1 MRKLRNMK
9 SRWFGA
15 KWMLLVCS
23 VFFIYTGAMAQSKE
37 EAAVLKQLD
46 RLNDAIVEK
55 KEAVLKEVL
64 HDALWYGH
72 SGGRLDD
79 KKAAIEDIMNGPID
93 FLTLK
98 MEDVKVQVADNN
110 ATVRFIFD
118 SNATNKGES
127 INIRIGVMTVWK
139 KDRSGW
145 KLFARQA
152 YKL

>member
-1 MRKLRNMK
+1 MRKHRSMK
-9 SRWFGA
+9 NLVKGLQ
-15 KWMLLVCS
+15 WMS
-23 VFFIYTGAMAQSKE
+23 VLAIVFIISAGAMAQSKE
-37 EAAVLKQLD
+37 ESAIIKQLD

-98 MEDVKVQVADNN
+98 TEDVQVRVADNN

-139 KDRSGW
+139 KDKSGW

>member
-1 MRKLRNMK
+1 
-9 SRWFGA
+9 
-15 KWMLLVCS
+15 
-23 VFFIYTGAMAQSKE
+23 
-37 EAAVLKQLD
+37 
-46 RLNDAIVEK
+46 
-55 KEAVLKEVL
+55 
-64 HDALWYGH
+64 
-72 SGGRLDD
+72 
-79 KKAAIEDIMNGPID
+79 MNGPID